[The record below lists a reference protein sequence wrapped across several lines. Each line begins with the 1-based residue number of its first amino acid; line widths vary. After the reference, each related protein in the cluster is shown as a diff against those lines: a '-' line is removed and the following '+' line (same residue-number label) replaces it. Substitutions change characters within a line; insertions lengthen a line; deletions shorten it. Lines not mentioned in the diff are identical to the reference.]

1 MHGIVRRI
9 SAIIRQRGR
18 FPRCYFCDWRAFKME
33 QKRPPRAKTGG
44 VLPLVCPKLME
55 QWDYEKNAGIDP
67 MTLRRGSM
75 KRVFWKCRN
84 GHSWEDTVSHRVQ
97 ERMPCPICG
106 DPTLRLGESFA
117 QKRPD
122 LLRQWDANKNIP
134 YHPNH
139 ISAESRERVWWRC
152 GKGHNWTAPICARA
166 IRNEGCP
173 YCEGRQS
180 TPGSENDPLDIQQN
194 NINGGDTK

>member
-1 MHGIVRRI
+1 
-9 SAIIRQRGR
+9 
-18 FPRCYFCDWRAFKME
+18 ME
-33 QKRPPRAKTGG
+33 KQKREKNGG
-44 VLPLVCPKLME
+44 VLPLVYPKLME

-67 MTLRRGSM
+67 MTLRKGSM
-75 KRVFWKCRN
+75 KRVHWKCRA
-84 GHSWEDTVSHRVQ
+84 GHSWVETPSRRVQ

-139 ISAESRERVWWRC
+139 ISAESLESAWWRC
-152 GKGHNWTAPICARA
+152 ELGHSWCAPIYARTV
-166 IRNEGCP
+166 RGRGCP
-173 YCEGRQS
+173 YCEGRRKIS
-180 TPGSENDPLDIQQN
+180 GSENDPLDIQQN
-194 NINGGDTK
+194 NINGGMQND

>member
-1 MHGIVRRI
+1 MDKTEQTCFENRSAVQAEKPPVERR
-9 SAIIRQRGR
+9 
-18 FPRCYFCDWRAFKME
+18 
-33 QKRPPRAKTGG
+33 KREKTGG
-44 VLPLVCPKLME
+44 LLPLVCPKLME

-84 GHSWEDTVSHRVQ
+84 GHSWEDTVAHRVQ

-152 GKGHNWTAPICARA
+152 GKGHNWIAPINARA
-166 IRNEGCP
+166 IHNEGCP